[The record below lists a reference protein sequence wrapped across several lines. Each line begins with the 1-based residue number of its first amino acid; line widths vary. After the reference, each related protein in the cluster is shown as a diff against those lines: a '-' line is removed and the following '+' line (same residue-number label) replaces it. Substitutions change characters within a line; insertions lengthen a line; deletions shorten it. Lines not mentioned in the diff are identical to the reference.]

1 MTKENLQYT
10 DVFTKQTI
18 MAECFPNILSID
30 KIKCSIEVDKIDIQ
44 RKVVLNYA
52 VMNNKVRR
60 E

>member
-1 MTKENLQYT
+1 
-10 DVFTKQTI
+10 